1 MQIKNGTF
9 YSGDQPLFYLADT
22 CWSAFTDI
30 LESDWAYYLDYRKMQ
45 GFNVIQVN
53 LLEQWDASKSVL
65 DIQPFIKKTDGTFD
79 FEQLNEAYFDRVERM
94 MLLAREKGFT
104 IALVLLWVN
113 YLPDT
118 WATKLLATSQFPK
131 EKVADYV
138 DYVMAR
144 YDKFE
149 PIYLISGDTDFPSD
163 EVIAYYKI
171 ALDRIKKNNPLALKT
186 FHIRGREKGLP
197 DVFESHDD
205 LDFYMF
211 QSGHNHKFQDMPYR
225 LAEIF
230 YQKEP
235 KRLAI
240 NAEPC
245 YEMMG
250 YSGKVYGRFS
260 REDVRR
266 AAWESVLSGAGS
278 GITYGAHGIYSWHV
292 SELGFNSD
300 IGEAFDTPFDWHDAL
315 QFEGAWDYAF
325 LKQFIEREKLFSLTP
340 CQSVIGNDS
349 EAIRASETI
358 AQMIVYIPYNVQVI
372 LNGNYASCEMVYL
385 DLESKKQMATS
396 GQYDA
401 STRVTKV
408 PMHRF
413 VRDVLLIIK
422 KK

>member
-1 MQIKNGTF
+1 M
-9 YSGDQPLFYLADT
+9 
-22 CWSAFTDI
+22 
-30 LESDWAYYLDYRKMQ
+30 
-45 GFNVIQVN
+45 
-53 LLEQWDASKSVL
+53 
-65 DIQPFIKKTDGTFD
+65 
-79 FEQLNEAYFDRVERM
+79 
-94 MLLAREKGFT
+94 
-104 IALVLLWVN
+104 
-113 YLPDT
+113 
-118 WATKLLATSQFPK
+118 
-131 EKVADYV
+131 
-138 DYVMAR
+138 
-144 YDKFE
+144 
-149 PIYLISGDTDFPSD
+149 
-163 EVIAYYKI
+163 
-171 ALDRIKKNNPLALKT
+171 
-186 FHIRGREKGLP
+186 
-197 DVFESHDD
+197 FESHDD

-266 AAWESVLSGAGS
+266 AAWENVLSGAGS